1 MADQIR
7 VLVVDDIP
15 ETRDHLTKLLGFE
28 SDIDVVGSAASGHE
42 ALEMAVRLSP
52 DVILM
57 DINMPDMDGIA
68 ATEQLSSIAPA
79 AAVVMMSVQGEAD
92 YLRRSMLAG
101 AREFLV
107 KPFSSDELTASIR
120 QVSARERDKQSRMAA
135 VPVPVGM
142 VAPPTGRVGGSG
154 EPGVVVAVF
163 SPKGGVGRT
172 TVAVNLAVAAATE
185 LGKKVVIM
193 DGSFQ
198 FGDVGVLL
206 NLNPKSKSIADLI
219 PEIDA
224 GSLDSLDTFLINHTA
239 GIRVLLAPPS
249 PETAEMITAAGVKTV
264 LDRLRADHD
273 LVVVDCTSYF
283 NDTTLAILDAADIIL
298 TMLSLEITSIKNMRL
313 FLEVAEQLGYEN
325 GKVRLVLN
333 RADSALGI
341 RVADVEHSIGRKV
354 DETIVSDGRSVVY
367 ALNRGVPFFLSNR
380 EAQVSQDILRL
391 AKSVVGEQPRPPT
404 TTVARQPRR
413 SRCSHGDEC
422 RDSRPLGA
430 RRGVGDVPP
439 EANRERPT
447 GCAGAPSSAPP
458 PPGGELPPSGAPPNV
473 PTTGRL
479 SSQAPVRESFRDVK
493 FRIQSRVIQDLDP
506 KLDLSNQ
513 VEVRRQIEEIF
524 GKVIDEEGL
533 ALTRA
538 ERVRMLEQITD
549 EIIGLGPLEPLLR
562 DETVTEVM
570 VNGPNQVYV
579 ERTGKLEVTDVVF
592 QNDDHVMRII
602 DRIVAPLGRRIDE
615 SSPMV
620 DARLPDG
627 SRVNAIIPPLSLV
640 GPCITIRKFSAIPL
654 HRGRPDPVRHR

>member
-28 SDIDVVGSAASGHE
+28 GDIDVVGSAASGRE
-42 ALEMAVRLSP
+42 ALEMAGRLSP

-68 ATEQLSSIAPA
+68 VTEQLSSAVPA

-135 VPVPVGM
+135 I
-142 VAPPTGRVGGSG
+142 PTPAASATGAAGRSGQPG
-154 EPGVVVAVF
+154 EPGIVVAIF

-219 PEIDA
+219 PE
-224 GSLDSLDTFLINHTA
+224 LDVGELESIDTFLIDHTA
-239 GIRVLLAPPS
+239 GVRVLLAPPS
-249 PETAEMITAAGVKTV
+249 PETAEMITAAGVKKV

-283 NDTTLAILDAADIIL
+283 NDTTLAILDAADVIL

-313 FLEVAEQLGYEN
+313 FLEVAEQLGYES

-391 AKSVVGEQPRPPT
+391 ARSVFGERSTTAAAADRKSTQ
-404 TTVARQPRR
+404 
-413 SRCSHGDEC
+413 
-422 RDSRPLGA
+422 
-430 RRGVGDVPP
+430 
-439 EANRERPT
+439 
-447 GCAGAPSSAPP
+447 
-458 PPGGELPPSGAPPNV
+458 
-473 PTTGRL
+473 
-479 SSQAPVRESFRDVK
+479 K
-493 FRIQSRVIQDLDP
+493 
-506 KLDLSNQ
+506 K
-513 VEVRRQIEEIF
+513 
-524 GKVIDEEGL
+524 
-533 ALTRA
+533 
-538 ERVRMLEQITD
+538 
-549 EIIGLGPLEPLLR
+549 
-562 DETVTEVM
+562 
-570 VNGPNQVYV
+570 
-579 ERTGKLEVTDVVF
+579 
-592 QNDDHVMRII
+592 
-602 DRIVAPLGRRIDE
+602 
-615 SSPMV
+615 
-620 DARLPDG
+620 
-627 SRVNAIIPPLSLV
+627 SLFAW
-640 GPCITIRKFSAIPL
+640 R
-654 HRGRPDPVRHR
+654 